1 MNSKKAT
8 SMEVIIQDLF
18 DKENLPFLSDEI
30 VVKIRDRLDFEMRA
44 REALGTWIRE
54 NDETK

>member
-1 MNSKKAT
+1 
-8 SMEVIIQDLF
+8 MEVIIQDLF
-18 DKENLPFLSDEI
+18 DKDNLPFLSDEI